1 MSRLRFSLEIVVSFV
16 RPLIHSRRFSFQL
29 FQARP
34 LARRVSSSRVDLSV
48 RGLLRKAAP
57 RVAVASPASG
67 IQERARVATKISE
80 VTSAPSA
87 LVPQTSAGPAWGG
100 HTGTKMWRQWRGR
113 PGGCLHSSLKRPCS
127 PGVCLHT
134 PFSHSPPPSTP
145 RRVPSVAPGV
155 SETKSPSLEKVPPRT
170 FGLSTACGIPKAPQ
184 HPQSLHRAR
193 PRPRDGFSSSVSVS
207 AITTRPVCGQRGH
220 RKSLLTALSPSAHL
234 QSLCEGSSFCRYFLL
249 LLFGLFWKLSNL

>member
-1 MSRLRFSLEIVVSFV
+1 ME
-16 RPLIHSRRFSFQL
+16 
-29 FQARP
+29 
-34 LARRVSSSRVDLSV
+34 
-48 RGLLRKAAP
+48 AA
-57 RVAVASPASG
+57 
-67 IQERARVATKISE
+67 
-80 VTSAPSA
+80 
-87 LVPQTSAGPAWGG
+87 AGPSWGLS
-100 HTGTKMWRQWRGR
+100 TQQ
-113 PGGCLHSSLKRPCS
+113 PKRPCS

-207 AITTRPVCGQRGH
+207 AITTRPSAVRRDTENH
-220 RKSLLTALSPSAHL
+220 SSPPFPLLLT
-234 QSLCEGSSFCRYFLL
+234 SSRCVKVLRFVVIFSFFFLVYFGNYQTSRK
-249 LLFGLFWKLSNL
+249 FKK